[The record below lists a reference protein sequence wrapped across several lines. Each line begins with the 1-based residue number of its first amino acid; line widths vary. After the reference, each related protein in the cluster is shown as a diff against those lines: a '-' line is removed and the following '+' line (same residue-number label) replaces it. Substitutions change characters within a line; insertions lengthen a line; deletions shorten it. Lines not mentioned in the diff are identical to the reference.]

1 MQKREPVHLREA
13 EAAHFRKDKEI
24 YGERFT
30 NEEEEEEKSS
40 FDLNG
45 PSFVLDWPSERNGGK
60 GFRQEPEKEE
70 IRTDASIRLLIQC
83 HWLSPSYL
91 FLVCVCL
98 CRPVVVA
105 PFSLPSRYSQKITN
119 SLLPSVLL
127 FDSFSFL
134 LFYRQT
140 EK

>member
-24 YGERFT
+24 YGERFP

-91 FLVCVCL
+91 FLVCVFVSTGSCCPL
-98 CRPVVVA
+98 
-105 PFSLPSRYSQKITN
+105 FSAQPI
-119 SLLPSVLL
+119 
-127 FDSFSFL
+127 
-134 LFYRQT
+134 
-140 EK
+140 